1 MSAAGI
7 TFVDTLL
14 SVDKQ
19 SKEEKLILVH
29 MK

>member
-1 MSAAGI
+1 MSAAAI
-7 TFVDTLL
+7 IFVDNLL

-19 SKEEKLILVH
+19 SKEEKLILVD